1 MLRSI
6 AAVIAG
12 YVTLAV
18 LTAGTIFLLGAAF
31 PASYTPTNTG
41 WVLFNLLYGALYAV
55 VGGYVAGVIAR
66 RAEVGHGL
74 ALGILMVVLSL
85 VTFVLTQTGQPPT
98 GQPLWYSI
106 ALVVLALPTP
116 VLGSYLRQ
124 RQRTARGA

>member
-6 AAVIAG
+6 GAVIAG
-12 YVTLAV
+12 YFTLAV
-18 LTAGTIFLLGAAF
+18 LTAGTIFLLGTVF

-55 VGGYVAGVIAR
+55 LGGYVTGLIAQ
-66 RAEVGHGL
+66 RAEVRHGL
-74 ALGILMVVLSL
+74 ALGIVMVVLSI
-85 VTFVLTQTGQPPT
+85 VTFVLTQTGPTPT

-116 VLGSYLRQ
+116 VLGGYLRN
-124 RQRTARGA
+124 RQRTVRGA